1 MSQATLFGAPAPVA
15 APSPAPSP
23 LASLDRAVLAVYLRH
38 PAPTW
43 RETGACID
51 HLRGRGRLSLVS
63 GIDDDGVTVGWGPR
77 ETPHVFLTVTN
88 PSVHQAVADLCRMLL
103 GDSSPP

>member
-1 MSQATLFGAPAPVA
+1 MSCSVTWKRRATPAA
-15 APSPAPSP
+15 RSWW
-23 LASLDRAVLAVYLRH
+23 VLATSG
-38 PAPTW
+38 APTW